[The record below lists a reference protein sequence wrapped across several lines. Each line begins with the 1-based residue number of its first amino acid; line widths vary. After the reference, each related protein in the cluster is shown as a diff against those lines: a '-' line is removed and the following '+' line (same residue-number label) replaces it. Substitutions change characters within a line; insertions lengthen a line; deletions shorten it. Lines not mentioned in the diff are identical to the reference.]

1 MAIIDFDELVAL
13 GEESRS
19 TVPLSERKAE
29 VDQIAREYS
38 AKPILVALMEL
49 LLTGDDVPIEKL
61 RYVPEKY
68 LKESGV

>member
-1 MAIIDFDELVAL
+1 MAIMDFDELVAL
-13 GEESRS
+13 GEEYRS

-29 VDQIAREYS
+29 VDQIAREHS

-68 LKESGV
+68 LKEAGV